1 MAKAIFASS
10 ADPIHY
16 GHIDVIQ
23 RAAGVFD
30 EVVAGIGVNADKNYM
45 FPLDERIEMARR
57 SLDHVPN
64 AKVEPFHG
72 LLVDYAYENGI
83 SVVVKAA
90 RNSADFDY
98 EKVLHRVGQSQQ
110 PDIDTHLLF
119 ADPKLEHIS
128 STTTKAIQ
136 KEHGLIHEYVPLYV
150 KQCLEA
156 RMSGQYIVGVTGEIG
171 SGKSYVSKKFE
182 ELGKQNGI
190 PVHNIELDYIG
201 HQIIGGLKQPAYQ
214 EVRETIAKTFGQE
227 LKQPDGRIDQKAL
240 AEIVF
245 NDKHQLEKLNEI
257 MHNPILTRY
266 RKELYGKKGLV
277 LVNAALIAEWDV
289 SYLCN
294 NNVVLVN
301 VDKPVQEKRLKK
313 RHLEKDDIE
322 TRLATQYSFEE
333 KKQKIEQ
340 GIEEDN
346 NGKTWILDN
355 SDDSKSDEEI
365 TRVFQEVVDELG
377 AK

>member
-1 MAKAIFASS
+1 M
-10 ADPIHY
+10 
-16 GHIDVIQ
+16 
-23 RAAGVFD
+23 
-30 EVVAGIGVNADKNYM
+30 
-45 FPLDERIEMARR
+45 
-57 SLDHVPN
+57 
-64 AKVEPFHG
+64 
-72 LLVDYAYENGI
+72 
-83 SVVVKAA
+83 
-90 RNSADFDY
+90 
-98 EKVLHRVGQSQQ
+98 
-110 PDIDTHLLF
+110 
-119 ADPKLEHIS
+119 
-128 STTTKAIQ
+128 
-136 KEHGLIHEYVPLYV
+136 PLYV

-156 RMSGQYIVGVTGEIG
+156 RMSDQYIVGVTGEIG

-182 ELGKQNGI
+182 ELGKDKGI
-190 PVHNIELDYIG
+190 PVYNIELDYIG
-201 HQIIGGLKQPAYQ
+201 HKILGGLKQPAYQ

-227 LKQPDGRIDQKAL
+227 LKQPDGMIDQKAL

-257 MHNPILTRY
+257 MHNPIMVRY
-266 RKELYGKKGLV
+266 RRELYGKKGLV

-313 RHLEKDDIE
+313 RNLQKDDIE
-322 TRLATQYSFEE
+322 IRLATQYSFEE

-346 NGKTWILDN
+346 NGKAWILDN

-365 TRVFQEVVDELG
+365 SRVFKEVVEELG